1 MYRKVRKRKIR
12 EFHSTLITQ
21 LVTLLEK
28 NPKDY
33 WSLLEKLSTSNNG
46 NNNNKSPESNISSTE
61 WYEYFKELNKK
72 PDRTSNDIFD
82 ELKEIE
88 KNKIYSELD
97 NRITIKEITEA
108 MCCLKNNKT
117 SSFDSILNET
127 LQNSQSFIL
136 QSLYKFFNLILS
148 TGKFLQKWTMAILVP
163 IFKKGIKDDPFNYR
177 GIAISS
183 NVCKLFNRIMNCRLN
198 NICLKRNIICPKQIG
213 FCKEKH
219 TKVIMF

>member
-21 LVTLLEK
+21 LDTLLEK

-72 PDRTSNDIFD
+72 PDRTLNDIFD
-82 ELKEIE
+82 KLKEIE

-108 MCCLKNNKT
+108 ICFLKNNKT
-117 SSFDSILNET
+117 SSFDSILNER
-127 LQNSQSFIL
+127 
-136 QSLYKFFNLILS
+136 YKIVNLLFYRVFTI
-148 TGKFLQKWTMAILVP
+148 FLT
-163 IFKKGIKDDPFNYR
+163 
-177 GIAISS
+177 
-183 NVCKLFNRIMNCRLN
+183 
-198 NICLKRNIICPKQIG
+198 
-213 FCKEKH
+213 
-219 TKVIMF
+219 

>member
-21 LVTLLEK
+21 LDTSLEK
-28 NPKDY
+28 NSKDY

-88 KNKIYSELD
+88 KN
-97 NRITIKEITEA
+97 RITIKEITEA
-108 MCCLKNNKT
+108 ICCLKNNKT

-136 QSLYKFFNLILS
+136 QSL
-148 TGKFLQKWTMAILVP
+148 Q
-163 IFKKGIKDDPFNYR
+163 IF
-177 GIAISS
+177 
-183 NVCKLFNRIMNCRLN
+183 
-198 NICLKRNIICPKQIG
+198 
-213 FCKEKH
+213 
-219 TKVIMF
+219 